1 MLNTLKPAKG
11 ATHKRKR
18 IGRGPG
24 SGHGKTACRGH
35 KGFWSR
41 SGASM
46 RPGFEGG
53 QMPLIRRIPKRG
65 FTNIFK
71 KEFAVVNVGDLNEF
85 RKGTKVDLQKMVE
98 SGLVKKLKAGV
109 KILGTGKLDKTLH
122 VVAHQF
128 SKSAQEKIQAAGGT
142 CEVI

>member
-24 SGHGKTACRGH
+24 SGHGKTATRGH
-35 KGFWSR
+35 KGFWAR
-41 SGASM
+41 SGSSM

>member
-24 SGHGKTACRGH
+24 SGHGKTATRGN

-41 SGASM
+41 SGSSM

-65 FTNIFK
+65 FTNIFR

-109 KILGTGKLDKTLH
+109 KVLGTGKLDKALH

-128 SKSAQEKIQAAGGT
+128 SKTAQEKIQAAGGT